1 MKKYVLMCPIRN
13 RNRAF
18 LVFNLSK
25 VLILLALCLI
35 MELIFH
41 STTHILR
48 IFISNCGIN
57 NIFSVV
63 LKSIW
68 VVIDFIFY
76 KLVVSYKGQEEL
88 YGT

>member
-1 MKKYVLMCPIRN
+1 
-13 RNRAF
+13 
-18 LVFNLSK
+18 
-25 VLILLALCLI
+25 

-41 STTHILR
+41 LITHILR

-57 NIFSVV
+57 NIFSVA

-68 VVIDFIFY
+68 VVIDFIFHE
-76 KLVVSYKGQEEL
+76 LVVSYKGQEEL